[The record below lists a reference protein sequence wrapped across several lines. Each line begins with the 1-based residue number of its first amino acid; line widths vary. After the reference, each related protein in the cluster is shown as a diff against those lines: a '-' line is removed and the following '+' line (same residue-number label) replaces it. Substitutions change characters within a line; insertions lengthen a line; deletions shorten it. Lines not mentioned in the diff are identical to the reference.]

1 MTSFL
6 LMRHGQPDFSG
17 LNEKWNA
24 RGWPADLAPLAAS
37 GEEQVLKQ
45 LDRIASFAP
54 EIVVASP
61 VTRALHTALLVLPR
75 VDVPCKVEFD
85 LHDWVPDLALQRI
98 SLEELQ
104 KRAAEFDQLH
114 GEWPPGE
121 TRPWETNSAMRK
133 RVLGVL
139 NRYLGYQRVL
149 AVYHREPIRVIAGPV
164 DVGMA
169 DLVPF
174 ELG

>member
-17 LNEKWNA
+17 LEKWNA
-24 RGWPADLAPLAAS
+24 RGWPADLAPLAAT
-37 GEEQVLKQ
+37 GEEQVARQ
-45 LDRIASFAP
+45 LDRIAGFDP
-54 EIVVASP
+54 QIVLASP
-61 VTRALHTALLVLPR
+61 VTRALQTALLVLQR
-75 VDVPCKVEFD
+75 VRVACKVEFD

-98 SLEELQ
+98 SLEDLQ
-104 KRAAEFDQLH
+104 KRQSEFDRLH
-114 GEWPPGE
+114 GEWPAGE
-121 TRPWETNSAMRK
+121 TRPWETNSAMRA
-133 RVLGVL
+133 RVIGVL

-149 AVYHREPIRVIAGPV
+149 VVYHREPIRVLVGPV

-169 DLVPF
+169 DVVPH